1 MGLVYH
7 GFLSAPSRDTLL
19 PPMEVKAVQRPPWRV
34 LGAAGIFLAIWACL
48 DVLVNLRAPT
58 AEPSGWYFLPSLD
71 VTALLVLFAVLGWRG
86 WRLPSALTVVLA
98 VLFVAARI
106 FRLGEALVLLNYY
119 RALNLTLD
127 LPLVPELAR
136 LMHSTLS
143 VRGQVG
149 GALISVA
156 AIAGL
161 GVLVWAGLR
170 YCQRYLHGR
179 AGRVVLAATVLLAVV
194 LSPLWPSRDHHLH
207 RGLFGASLAPA
218 VVEQVRFAISANALR
233 RAKAAELAAV
243 QERLA
248 STPHDLGRVRG
259 VDVFLFYIESYGRT
273 ALFDRRFS
281 GQMQAVLASFAG
293 AASKDGY
300 AVASRLLDS
309 STYGGGSWFAHAT
322 MATGVRVTDGL
333 EFAVVRNSRPPPTT
347 LAALLRQAGH
357 RTVLVQPGTT
367 RAFPE
372 GLVHGF
378 DRRYYAP
385 DLQYAGPAFGWAT
398 MPDQYAIGFVHEHEV
413 AAARTPIYAEYAL
426 VSSHAPWTVLP
437 PLVEDWSR
445 LGNGEIYRTLAPQ
458 RFNVRWEK
466 LHEGGDAY
474 VASLRY
480 DFAVLQRY
488 LALLTR
494 PSLVIVMGDHQPAG
508 SVTEQDPS
516 YAVPVHVMGR
526 QGGLVDAFIGRG
538 YARGMMPGP
547 DSAPMDTFLT
557 EFLATLSGGDA
568 P

>member
-1 MGLVYH
+1 
-7 GFLSAPSRDTLL
+7 
-19 PPMEVKAVQRPPWRV
+19 MEVQAVQWRPWRA
-34 LGAAGIFLAIWACL
+34 LGLAAIFLAIWAGL

-58 AEPSGWYFLPSLD
+58 AEPSGWYLLPSLD

-86 WRLPSALTVVLA
+86 WRLPVAVTVVLA

-119 RALNLTLD
+119 RPLNLTLD

-136 LMHSTLS
+136 LMHSTLTP
-143 VRGQVG
+143 RAQVA
-149 GALISVA
+149 GAVISVV
-156 AIAGL
+156 AIAAL
-161 GVLVWAGLR
+161 GVLVGAGLT
-170 YCQRYLHGR
+170 YCQRYLRERSGR
-179 AGRVVLAATVLLAVV
+179 WVLGGAVLLAAV
-194 LSPLWPSRDHHLH
+194 LSPLWPSRDHPDLH

-218 VVEQVRFAISANALR
+218 VGEQVRFAVSANGLR

-243 QERLA
+243 QQRLA
-248 STPHDLGRVRG
+248 STPRDLRKIRG
-259 VDVFLFYIESYGRT
+259 TDVFLFYIESYGRT

-281 GQMQAVLASFAG
+281 DRMRSTLAAFAG
-293 AASKDGY
+293 EVQKSGY

-347 LAALLRQAGH
+347 LAQLLHQAGH

-385 DLQYAGPAFGWAT
+385 DLQYAGPSFGWAT
-398 MPDQYAIGFVHEHEV
+398 MPDQYAIGFVHEREV

-437 PLVEDWSR
+437 PVVEDWAK
-445 LGNGEIYRTLAPQ
+445 LGHGEIFRALAPV
-458 RFNVRWEK
+458 RFTVRWEK

-516 YAVPVHVMGR
+516 YAVPVHVVGCL
-526 QGGLVDAFIGRG
+526 GGLVDAFMKRG
-538 YARGMMPGP
+538 YTPGMMPGP
-547 DSAPMDTFLT
+547 GSAPMQTFLT
-557 EFLATLSGGDA
+557 EFLETLSGGDA